1 MLQNHRPGTVLLDV
15 DGTLVDSVY
24 VHVRA
29 WVTAFRRVGHLVPS
43 HVVHAA
49 IGMGGDRLVAH
60 VTNEATEHALGDTIR
75 ESHLELFRGSLD
87 EVRPTRGAQ
96 ELVTELRHRGHELAV
111 ASSADS
117 SLTDDLLS
125 VAGVDG
131 LVSSVVHGDDVSA
144 SKPDPEVAHRAVA
157 RSDQPAVLMLGD
169 APWDARAAD
178 DAGIPCVGVR
188 TGGFSDRVLLEA
200 GMVRVLEDPLDVLEH
215 WDLVCP
221 RPLSGSF
228 SGSGAPR

>member
-1 MLQNHRPGTVLLDV
+1 MPQNQNAGTVLLDV

-24 VHVRA
+24 LHVRA
-29 WVTAFRRVGHLVPS
+29 WVTAFRRVGHHVPS

-49 IGMGGDRLVAH
+49 IGMGGDRLVPH
-60 VTNEATEHALGDTIR
+60 VTNDATEHALGDTIR
-75 ESHLELFRGSLD
+75 ETHLELFRASLD
-87 EVRPTRGAQ
+87 EVRATRGAA
-96 ELVTELRHRGHELAV
+96 ELVQELRHRGHELVV

-125 VAGVDG
+125 IAGVDG
-131 LVSSVVHGDDVSA
+131 LVSHVVHGDDVED
-144 SKPDPEVAHRAVA
+144 SKPDPEVAQRAESRA
-157 RSDQPAVLMLGD
+157 DQPAVLMIGD

-178 DAGIPCVGVR
+178 DAGIGCVGVR

-200 GMVRVLEDPLDVLEH
+200 GMLRVLEDPWEVLEH

-221 RPLSGSF
+221 RPQLSGPA
-228 SGSGAPR
+228 APR